1 MEEERRHILKRER
14 GEEGEK
20 EEKGDY
26 KQEEMAGEEEME
38 RWERKTE

>member
-14 GEEGEK
+14 GEEREK
-20 EEKGDY
+20 EETGEY